1 VAGLVLAGEGNREG
15 PEQVRATGVALDARL
30 PVLPIPAPA
39 ATAPTRPTVPTSAAG
54 TFDIAPGTSAAGTG
68 VEVSYRVEVE
78 NGLPYEPEP
87 FARAVE
93 DTLTDE
99 RGWTGRGYRL
109 ARTDTASLRVV
120 LASPAT
126 TDRLCAPLQT
136 RGKVSCR
143 NGNVVAINALRW
155 AEGADSYGDDLA
167 GYRTYVINHE
177 FGHALERG
185 HEPCPGPGQ
194 PAPIMLQQTLGLDG
208 CTANPWP

>member
-1 VAGLVLAGEGNREG
+1 
-15 PEQVRATGVALDARL
+15 
-30 PVLPIPAPA
+30 
-39 ATAPTRPTVPTSAAG
+39 VPTSAAG

-78 NGLPYEPEP
+78 DGLPHEPEP
-87 FARAVE
+87 FARAV
-93 DTLTDE
+93 DATLTDE
-99 RGWTGRGYRL
+99 RGWTSRGYRL
-109 ARTDTASLRVV
+109 TRTNTASLRVV

-126 TDRLCAPLQT
+126 TDKLCAPLKT

-143 NGNVVAINALRW
+143 NGDVVAINALRW

-167 GYRTYVINHE
+167 GYRTYVVNHE

-185 HEPCPGPGQ
+185 HKPCPGKGQ
-194 PAPIMLQQTLGLDG
+194 PAPVMLQQTLGLDG